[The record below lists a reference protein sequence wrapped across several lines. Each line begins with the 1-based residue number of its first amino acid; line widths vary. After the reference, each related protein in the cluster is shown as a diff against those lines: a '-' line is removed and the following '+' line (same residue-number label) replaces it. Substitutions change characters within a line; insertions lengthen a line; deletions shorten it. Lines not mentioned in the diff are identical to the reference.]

1 MILIALGS
9 AVTIGG
15 WLFLLLGVGTDAGS
29 LSPIIANRTVVNF
42 HLLAIAPNVIYL
54 GYFLIS
60 IGLLLEVMNRV
71 GYPLF
76 RLADSASFEP
86 AVEGGALNRSAAPN
100 YASALDSSGPAQAV
114 EVSDQARDAI
124 RNEFQ
129 ADFGKEVAVGQDGS
143 ITLKAM
149 LGSRTFRDRKEARMF
164 LLGL

>member
-1 MILIALGS
+1 MIFIALGS

-29 LSPIIANRTVVNF
+29 LSPIIGIKSVVNL
-42 HLLAIAPNVIYL
+42 HLLTIASNVIYL

-60 IGLLLEVMNRV
+60 IGVLLEAMNRV

-86 AVEGGALNRSAAPN
+86 ALEGGAPNRSAAPN
-100 YASALDSSGPAQAV
+100 RAIAFEPSGAEQAV
-114 EVSDQARDAI
+114 EVSDQVRDAI
-124 RNEFQ
+124 RNEFK

-143 ITLKAM
+143 ITLKTI